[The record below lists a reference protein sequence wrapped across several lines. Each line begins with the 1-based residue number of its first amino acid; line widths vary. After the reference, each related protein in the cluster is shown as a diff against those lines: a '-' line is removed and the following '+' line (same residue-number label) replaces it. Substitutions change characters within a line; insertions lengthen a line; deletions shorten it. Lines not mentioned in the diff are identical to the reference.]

1 MSDDSTE
8 ALSQYGG
15 VGGLAVLGGVACCMG
30 LKLIGGAILF
40 SGLATTIGLT
50 TGQTTFV
57 VGGTAGLLFAVLFLR
72 YRQGESG
79 ESPT

>member
-15 VGGLAVLGGVACCMG
+15 VGGLAVLGGIACCMG
-30 LKLIGGAILF
+30 LKLIGVAILF
-40 SGLATTIGLT
+40 SGLATTSGLT

-57 VGGTAGLLFAVLFLR
+57 GGAGVLFAVLVLR

-79 ESPT
+79 EPTP